1 MKKIILLLVILL
13 AGCSNIKE
21 GQLIYM
27 EPDKNSPFNFPYYL
41 FIPDDISPLD
51 SLHLIIEP
59 NNSGF
64 VDDDLQKH
72 IEKAERTASR
82 EFYLGNY
89 VSRQLKYPLLV
100 PVFPRTRSEWKIYT
114 HALDRDVM
122 EQQNNALERIDLQL
136 LAMADNAC
144 DSLEKLGYKM
154 ADDYL
159 MTGFSA
165 SGSFANRFTA
175 LHPDKIKAVAAGGVN
190 GLLILPMS
198 ERKDHQLKYPL
209 GVADIEAIIKA
220 RFDFKRFR
228 NTPQFY
234 FMGELDS
241 NDAIPYEDGYSIA
254 ERELVFQLLGREMQP
269 KRWQACRSIYDSLE
283 INATLKTYHNTGHEQ
298 TETIKSAVVEFF
310 IEVLKSEKN

>member
-1 MKKIILLLVILL
+1 MKKIIMLLVILL

-21 GQLIYM
+21 GRLIYT
-27 EPDKNSPFNFPYYL
+27 EPDENSPFKFPYYL
-41 FIPDDISPLD
+41 FIPDNILPSD

-64 VDDDLQKH
+64 VDDDLKKH
-72 IEKAERTASR
+72 IEKAERTASL

-100 PVFPRTRSEWKIYT
+100 PAFPRTRSEWKIYT
-114 HALDRDVM
+114 HALDRDAM
-122 EQQNNALERIDLQL
+122 QQQNNTLERIDLQL
-136 LAMADNAC
+136 LAMADHAC
-144 DSLEKLGYKM
+144 NRLEKSGYKM
-154 ADDYL
+154 AKDYL

-190 GLLILPMS
+190 GLLILPLS
-198 ERKDHQLKYPL
+198 ELKDQQLNYPL
-209 GVADIEAIIKA
+209 GIADIETVSNDT
-220 RFDFKRFR
+220 FDFKSFQD
-228 NTPQFY
+228 TPQFY

-283 INATLKTYHNTGHEQ
+283 INASLKTYHNTGHEQ
-298 TETIKSAVVEFF
+298 TETIKKAVVEFF
-310 IEVLKSEKN
+310 KKVLKSEKN